1 MILTLLA
8 VFLLAL
14 GQAEQ
19 RFTPVEGAT
28 LQAKQEAAA
37 RAAASAGQA
46 RYWTAYAFDVRPGV
60 AVDVDYVSDDGSFAV
75 QGTWATDSSVF
86 RLDPSV
92 ETRSLGVFLL
102 RDSQAGGSPVRVEV
116 YNLARRHE
124 YSGYPVYWLGRAS
137 NEESLA
143 ALRQLAESG
152 GARSTELAA
161 DAVGAIALH
170 DDRRVA
176 EVLGALARSRLPSD
190 VRARAVRALGGP
202 RPEPQTRELLAQ
214 LARDEREAQDVR
226 RAALSAYARARDAQA
241 LTFLQGLYD
250 SVQSGDLKRSAL
262 AGAARNENR
271 AGAAAFVI
279 RVASTDEDGEL
290 RKQAR
295 HLLGEMAGEQALGG
309 AAPRTDADT
318 ELQKHAVVAVS
329 KRPAAEW
336 VPLLIGVARTHQKP
350 EVRRQ
355 ALVILGRTDDPAAFE
370 FLKSVVAK

>member
-1 MILTLLA
+1 MLLTLLA
-8 VFLLAL
+8 VFLLSL

-37 RAAASAGQA
+37 RAASSAGQT
-46 RYWTAYAFDVRPGV
+46 RYWTAYSFDVRPGV
-60 AVDVDYVSDDGSFAV
+60 AVDVDYVSDDGRFAV
-75 QGTWATDSSVF
+75 QGTWQPDSSVF

-92 ETRSLGVFLL
+92 ETRSLAVFLL
-102 RDSQAGGSPVRVEV
+102 RDAQASGSPVRVEV

-137 NEESLA
+137 NEESLGL
-143 ALRQLAESG
+143 LRQLAEG
-152 GARSTELAA
+152 AAARSHDLAA

-176 EVLGALARSRLPSD
+176 EVLAAVARSQMPSD
-190 VRARAVRALGGP
+190 VRARAVRALGHP
-202 RPEPQTRELLAQ
+202 RPEPGTREVLAA
-214 LARDEREAQDVR
+214 LARDEREPSDLR
-226 RAALSAYARARDAQA
+226 RAAVSAYARARDAQA

-250 SVQSGDLKRSAL
+250 AVQSQDLKRSAL
-262 AGAARNENR
+262 SGIARNEGR

-279 RVASTDEDGEL
+279 RVASADPDGEL

-309 AAPRTDADT
+309 MAQRADADT
-318 ELQKHAVVAVS
+318 ELQKQAVVAVS
-329 KRPAAEW
+329 KRPAAES

-355 ALVILGRTDDPAAFE
+355 ALVLLGRTDDPAAFE
-370 FLKSVVAK
+370 YLKSVVAK